1 MVIGQRVT
9 LDWTFEIGIKRGP
22 SGLVLMCTW
31 WIRKIKGWDKNC
43 RVVWRGGLKR
53 GRGDPKREK
62 HVGNKFVGSL
72 LLMPLE
78 QKYISC
84 PKCHFS

>member
-1 MVIGQRVT
+1 
-9 LDWTFEIGIKRGP
+9 
-22 SGLVLMCTW
+22 MCAW

-43 RVVWRGGLKR
+43 RVVWRRKVEKGKVGSR
-53 GRGDPKREK
+53 RRK

-78 QKYISC
+78 QKYLSC
-84 PKCHFS
+84 SKSHLS